1 MSYRRFSEN
10 PEYKKSSSTESDNLI
25 ADGDII
31 PFTHSPNDVSN
42 EDGKITISELKGEFT
57 DALHEQVDKIDAD
70 FIKTVVVQSAPSDIG
85 SMEERT
91 LYLYKPNSAND
102 IYQGFYLIKGSDGAK
117 EIGQIG
123 GRIYTSGGAGLAI
136 NDATGVITNT
146 LATQGGTISGGL
158 SVKGNLEVTG
168 TVTKASEV
176 STKNNFIILREGATA
191 ALPDNAFTGIE
202 AEKYDG
208 KNIGQL
214 VFDNSGTARV
224 GDKGATQPLSTR
236 SEESAMTDGAV
247 VTWSKTGRK
256 IIAEATTIGG
266 ANTPVYMNKGVITA
280 APNVMTTDTEQTVA
294 GKKTLESPV
303 LKTPSVEGDMAVTG
317 AVAATNGFK
326 GNLSGNAATATNAT
340 NHIADK
346 ANPHSVTKAQVGL
359 GSVVNTG
366 DSATPVSGGTAKFTT
381 GGAYT
386 ELAKKLDTAG
396 GTVSGDLTVSGKLT
410 ADKSVD
416 ISNAAFDS
424 PISVSQ
430 GGTGKTTAGDAFTS
444 LASGASA
451 IDADATD
458 STGFLTTA
466 SSTMEISET
475 YPVYKRSAAHI
486 WNWIKGKIG
495 SVFGLSSTKTDNA
508 VARWD
513 GTDGAL
519 QDSGV
524 IIDDLSNITAAGKVT
539 APNGFVGPLTGNA
552 TSATNATNASWLKD
566 TAHSWEAT
574 ELYNELRYTGT
585 SPRNKTATKVY
596 ASAVA
601 DSAGKVGS
609 KLSIKLN
616 SETAAE
622 FDGSAAKEIDI
633 TPSAIGAAAS
643 GHTHTLTPSTA
654 SIGSASGWSAG
665 SLPVLGEAISADDIT
680 SWNAGSA
687 TSLSYSK
694 GILTITAGSKP
705 SLGYASRSIPNVT
718 SVGSLP
724 SLTVTG
730 KNVMTGVSIS

>member
-31 PFTHSPNDVSN
+31 PFTHSPDDVSN

-57 DALHEQVDKIDAD
+57 DALQEQVDKIDAD
-70 FIKTVVVQSAPSDIG
+70 FIKAVVVQSAPSDTDG
-85 SMEERT
+85 MEERT
-91 LYLYKPNSAND
+91 LYLYKPNSANN
-102 IYQGFYLIKGSDGAK
+102 IYQGFYLIKSSDGAK

-123 GRIYTSGGAGLAI
+123 GRIYTSGGAGLTV

-146 LATQGGTISGGL
+146 LATQGGTINGGL

-176 STKNNFIILREGATA
+176 STKNSFIILREGATA
-191 ALPDNAFTGIE
+191 ALPDNTFTGIE

-208 KNIGQL
+208 ENTGQL

-224 GDKGATQPLSTR
+224 GDEGATQPLATR

-247 VTWSKTGRK
+247 VTWSKNGRK
-256 IIAEATTIGG
+256 IIAEATTTGSG
-266 ANTPVYMNKGVITA
+266 NTPVYINKGVITA
-280 APNVMTTDTEQTVA
+280 APNVVTTDTEQTVT
-294 GKKTLESPV
+294 GKKTLESPA

-317 AVAATNGFK
+317 AVTASNGFN
-326 GNLSGNAATATNAT
+326 GNLSGNATTATNAT
-340 NHIADK
+340 SHIADK
-346 ANPHSVTKAQVGL
+346 SNPHSVTKSQVGL

-366 DSATPVSGGTAKFTT
+366 DSATPVSGGTTKFTT

-396 GTVSGDLTVSGKLT
+396 GTISGDLTVSGKLT
-410 ADKSVD
+410 AGKSVD

-424 PISVSQ
+424 PVSISQ

-444 LASGASA
+444 LASGVTD

-458 STGFLTTA
+458 NTGFLTT
-466 SSTMEISET
+466 STSTIEISGT

-495 SVFGLSSTKTDNA
+495 SVFGLSSTKTDNT
-508 VARWD
+508 VARWN

-519 QDSGV
+519 QNSGV
-524 IIDDLSNITAAGKVT
+524 TIDDSDNISTAGKVT
-539 APNGFVGPLTGNA
+539 ATDGFVGSLTGNA
-552 TSATNATNASWLKD
+552 DSATNATNASSLKD
-566 TAHSWEAT
+566 TTHSWGAT
-574 ELYNELRYTGT
+574 ELYNELRYTGI
-585 SPRNKTATKVY
+585 SPQNKTATKVY

-601 DSAGKVGS
+601 DSASKVGNE
-609 KLSIKLN
+609 LSIKLN
-616 SETAAE
+616 SGTATV
-622 FDGSAAKEIDI
+622 FDGSSAKAIDI

-665 SLPVLGEAISADDIT
+665 DLPSLGTAISADDIT
-680 SWNAGSA
+680 SWSAGSA
-687 TSLSYSK
+687 TSLSYSE
-694 GILTITAGSKP
+694 GILTIKAGSAP
-705 SLGYASRSIPNVT
+705 SLGYTSRSIPNVT

-724 SLTVTG
+724 SLTVTS
-730 KNVMTGVSIS
+730 KDVVTGVSIS